1 MIGKL
6 QEVPEELRR
15 QFSITPSNLACFS
28 EGAVKFELYLVPA
41 LMSLIEGMHNREAV
55 KGVVD
60 QFDLLVTLSS
70 KVHEEC
76 EFPELLHHQVLV
88 SRLLIEHR
96 LQDSCVIESSRN
108 SDEEIGS
115 FLVLTKLLE

>member
-1 MIGKL
+1 
-6 QEVPEELRR
+6 
-15 QFSITPSNLACFS
+15 
-28 EGAVKFELYLVPA
+28 
-41 LMSLIEGMHNREAV
+41 MSLIEGMHNREAV

-115 FLVLTKLLE
+115 LLVLTKFLE